1 MNGMRFFQYL
11 GGRLDESLKPKGQTH
26 SFSRVKTGA
35 ASVLL
40 MLLGLAIGV
49 PCVRATT
56 FTFTSSGVSTFAGIS
71 SDRRSSPYPWSVTA
85 SGMPASGPVTAVRV
99 KLNGL
104 THPRPDDIEILLVS
118 PSGAKL
124 VILAD
129 AGGVTTPVSGLNLVF
144 DDSAPSIIADAGPMT
159 AGTFKPTCV
168 DNLNNI
174 QTEFTSPAPASPY
187 QTAQPRGTATLTSV
201 FSGSAN
207 PNGTWSLYIIDD
219 VSSDDGSA
227 NITSW
232 TLEIDVTGAAQAT
245 TTSLTSSVNPS
256 LTNQSVTFTATVHK
270 QSDNSAVT
278 SGTVTFHEGATV
290 LSANAPLNGSGQAS
304 FSTSALIEGD
314 HTITADYNAGSGFI
328 ASTTNISQRVDA
340 PTVQNGNTFRNLSGI
355 TLLSLAPGT
364 ATVFPSHITVSGLA
378 GTISKVSLTL
388 SNITID
394 RPDDLEVLLV
404 APNGTHFIPLSDA
417 GGIASGLNNVTLV
430 LDDSAG
436 AAVQDSTAPGSGT
449 FLPSSYGPSAFPSPA
464 PAGPYNSA
472 SPQGSSTFAN
482 MFNGLAPN
490 GTWSLYVQDDVA
502 GGGGSISGGWGL
514 TFNTTS
520 DQSTTT
526 TVSSSTNPS
535 LLGSNVTFTATV
547 VNSANSSLVTS
558 GTVTFR
564 EGATV
569 LAGPVALNGLGQAS
583 FSTTGLTEG
592 FNTIAATYNGSPG
605 LFNTSL
611 GTVTQRVD
619 RVTEVV
625 GNLFRNSGAIVVQ
638 QTGALTAD
646 VYPSRILVTNA
657 GAGLSKISVTI
668 SNLSMPDPDDLELL
682 LVGPQGQ
689 NFVLLTDSG
698 GTATPANNVTLTF
711 SDDAASAVAD
721 NGPLAAGTFKP
732 TSVNATA
739 ASFPAPAPSAPYTHP
754 APFGSATFT
763 STFGGTNPNGYWSL
777 YVMDDVTRST
787 PTAISNGWFIT
798 IQSTPSITC
807 PSDITT
813 NSASGQCASAP
824 VSFSET
830 VSGLPAPNVVCKL
843 GATVITSP
851 YAFPVGTNSVVCTAT
866 NSVGTNSCS
875 FTVIVVNAEP
885 PIAGTDSI
893 GAAENAVVTVPVSTL
908 LANDSTLK
916 AGPLNVTSVS
926 ASSLHGGTVS
936 LGASSV
942 TYTPPLGY
950 VGPDQFTYTLN
961 DGCGSAQG
969 TVNASVVTSNSPPFN
984 VISITTT
991 STNRT
996 VQFAGIPTK
1005 KYVVQWTAD
1014 LAGPWADFVD
1024 GTLTADT
1031 AGAILYKDNTVPI
1044 PPIRFYRTRVG
1055 P

>member
-1 MNGMRFFQYL
+1 MNGTRFFQNS
-11 GGRLDESLKPKGQTH
+11 GGRLEESLKC
-26 SFSRVKTGA
+26 SA
-35 ASVLL
+35 AVLL
-40 MLLGLAIGV
+40 VLLGLAINV
-49 PCVRATT
+49 PCAQATT
-56 FTFTSSGVSTFAGIS
+56 FSFTSSGASTFAGVNA
-71 SDRRSSPYPWSVTA
+71 DRRSSPYPWSVTA
-85 SGMPASGPVTAVRV
+85 SGMPAAGPVTAVRV

-104 THPRPDDIEILLVS
+104 THTRPDDIEILLVS
-118 PSGAKL
+118 PSGGKL
-124 VILAD
+124 VIMAD
-129 AGGVTTPVSGLNLVF
+129 AGGVTTPVSGINVTF
-144 DDSAPSIIADAGPMT
+144 DDAAASTIVDAGPLT
-159 AGTFKPTCV
+159 AGSFKPTCV

-174 QTEFTSPAPASPY
+174 QTEFPSPAPVSPY
-187 QTAQPRGTATLTSV
+187 QTAQPRGSATLTSV

-207 PNGTWSLYIIDD
+207 PNGTWSLYIVDD
-219 VSSDDGSA
+219 VSSDDGVA

-232 TLEIDVTGAAQAT
+232 TLEVDVTASAAAT
-245 TTSLTSSVNPS
+245 TTTLASSVNPS

-270 QSDNSAVT
+270 QSDNSVVT

-304 FSTSALIEGD
+304 FSTSALTEGD

-355 TLLSLAPGT
+355 VLLTAGAAT
-364 ATVFPSHITVSGLA
+364 ATVYPSHINVSGLA

-394 RPDDLEVLLV
+394 RLDDLEVLLV
-404 APNGTHFIPLSDA
+404 APNGAHFVPLNDA
-417 GGIASGLNNVTLV
+417 GGIASGVNNVTFV

-436 AAVQDSTAPGSGT
+436 SAVPDATAPGSGT

-464 PAGPYNSA
+464 PAGPYNFA

-482 MFNGLAPN
+482 IFNGLAPN

-520 DQSTTT
+520 DQPTTT
-526 TVSSSTNPS
+526 TNSSSANPS
-535 LLGSNVTFTATV
+535 LFGSNVTFTATV
-547 VNSANSSLVTS
+547 VNSANSSPVTT

-564 EGATV
+564 EGTTV
-569 LAGPVALNGLGQAS
+569 LAGPLALNGLGQAS
-583 FSTTGLTEG
+583 FSTNGLTEG
-592 FNTIAATYNGSPG
+592 FHAIAATYNGSPG

-619 RVTEVV
+619 RVTEIV

-638 QTGALTAD
+638 QTGSLTAD

-668 SNLSMPDPDDLELL
+668 SNLTMPDPDDLELL

-689 NFVLLTDSG
+689 NFVLLSDSG
-698 GTATPANNVTLTF
+698 GTATPASNVTLTF

-721 NGPLAAGTFKP
+721 NGPLVTGTFKP
-732 TSVNATA
+732 TSQNATA
-739 ASFPAPAPSAPYTHP
+739 ASFPLPAPAGPYTHP
-754 APFGSATFT
+754 APFGTATLT
-763 STFGGTNPNGYWSL
+763 NTFGGTNPNGYWSL
-777 YVMDDVTRST
+777 YVVDDVTRAT

-798 IQSTPSITC
+798 LQSTPMIVC
-807 PSDITT
+807 PADITT
-813 NSASGQCASAP
+813 TNSPFECVSAP

-830 VSGLPAPNVVCKL
+830 VGGLPAPNVVSKL
-843 GATVITSP
+843 GAIVITSP
-851 YAFPVGTNSVVCTAT
+851 YAFPVGTNVVISTAT
-866 NSVGTNSCS
+866 NAVGTNSCS
-875 FTVIVVNAEP
+875 FTVTVVNTEP
-885 PIAGTDSI
+885 PIATPDAI
-893 GAAENAVVTVPVSTL
+893 GALENTPVTVALSQL
-908 LANDSTLK
+908 LTNDSTLK
-916 AGPLNVTSVS
+916 AGSLNIFAVSPTSV
-926 ASSLHGGTVS
+926 HGGTVS
-936 LGASSV
+936 LTVSSV

-950 VGPDQFTYTLN
+950 VGADQFTYTLN

-969 TVNASVVTSNSPPFN
+969 TVNASVVTSNSPPYN
-984 VISITTT
+984 LLSITA
-991 STNRT
+991 SETNRT
-996 VQFAGIPTK
+996 VQFAGIPTR

-1014 LAGPWADFVD
+1014 LLTGPWSDFVD
-1024 GTLTADT
+1024 GTLTADIT
-1031 AGAILYKDNTVPI
+1031 GTIQYTDNTFPVPL
-1044 PPIRFYRTRVG
+1044 IRFYRTRVG